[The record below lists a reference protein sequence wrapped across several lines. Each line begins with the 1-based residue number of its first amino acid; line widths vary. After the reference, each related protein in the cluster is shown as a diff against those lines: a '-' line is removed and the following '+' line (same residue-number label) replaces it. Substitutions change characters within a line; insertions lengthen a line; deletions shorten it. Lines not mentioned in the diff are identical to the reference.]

1 MTQEDIRHYQER
13 RGATDDRTMLTLCEL
28 SDSMTNEDSPTSGR
42 YPVDLE
48 STIELGP
55 DVRVLLRPI
64 RSDDGQKLVDFHSR
78 LSFDSIYRRYFSV
91 HPQLSPEEVQHF
103 TNVDYV
109 NRLALVVLDGEEIVA
124 VARYDRL
131 PETAA
136 AEVAFLVRDSYQ
148 HLGLGHRLLAA
159 LALAAWQRGIKE
171 FTAETLFA
179 NRDMIAV
186 FRHSGFP
193 VTTERIG
200 GDITVRF
207 PIEPTSP
214 TPGQS

>member
-1 MTQEDIRHYQER
+1 MARS
-13 RGATDDRTMLTLCEL
+13 CEL
-28 SDSMTNEDSPTSGR
+28 SDSMVDEDSPTPGR

-48 STIELGP
+48 STIELGA
-55 DVRVLLRPI
+55 DVRLLLRPI
-64 RSDDGQKLVDFHSR
+64 RSDDGERLVDFHSR

-109 NRLALVVLDGEEIVA
+109 NRLALVVLDGDEIIA
-124 VARYDRL
+124 VGRYDRL
-131 PETAA
+131 LETAA

-159 LALAAWQRGIKE
+159 LAAAARQRGIKE

-193 VTTERIG
+193 VRTERIG
-200 GDITVRF
+200 GDVMVRF
-207 PIEPTSP
+207 PIEPTSV
-214 TPGQS
+214 TQGQS

>member
-1 MTQEDIRHYQER
+1 MVDEDPP
-13 RGATDDRTMLTLCEL
+13 A
-28 SDSMTNEDSPTSGR
+28 SGR

-48 STIELGP
+48 TTIELGSE
-55 DVRVLLRPI
+55 VGLLLRPI
-64 RSDDGQKLVDFHSR
+64 RSDDDEKLVDFHSR

-91 HPQLSPEEVQHF
+91 HLELSPEEVQHF

-109 NRLALVVLDGEEIVA
+109 NRFALVVLDGDEIVA
-124 VARYDRL
+124 VARYDRF
-131 PETAA
+131 PETAT

-159 LALAAWQRGIKE
+159 LAVAAWQRGIKE

-193 VTTERIG
+193 VRTERIG

-207 PIEPTSP
+207 PIEPTSA
-214 TPGQS
+214 TQGQS